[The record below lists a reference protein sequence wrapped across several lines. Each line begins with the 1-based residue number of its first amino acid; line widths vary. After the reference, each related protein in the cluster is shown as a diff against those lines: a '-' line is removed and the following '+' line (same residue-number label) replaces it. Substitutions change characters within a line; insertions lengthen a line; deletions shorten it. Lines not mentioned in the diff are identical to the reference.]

1 MSELIENIAAS
12 HLMAGIFRENFKE
25 ISASDTPSVTSLRQ
39 NAIEAVFQNG
49 FPDSETENW
58 RNTPIDQ
65 LFVTPYHYDFSNQ
78 SRPFDIEKIFTC
90 DVYELDTYSITL
102 LNGWYVYKNAP
113 LTTLNDGTIIGS
125 LSKAMQVYPGLTDKY
140 LGKAADM
147 SQPGLTA
154 LNTAFF
160 QDGLFIYVPEG
171 VEVQKPIQLIN
182 IINSTVPLLIQPR
195 HLVIQ
200 EKNSKLTLVQCDHS
214 LSHNQ
219 SFSNSLTESFLNEKA
234 QKYYYKIQNKGQ
246 NASVIN
252 NSFFRLKSE
261 SELVSNTLVLNG
273 GFTKNMLNVAL
284 EEKHS
289 KATLNG
295 LYLMDGTQ
303 HVDNQIFIDHM
314 APECESEQLYKGI
327 LDDEAT
333 AVFSGRIMVRPDA
346 QKTLAYQNN
355 KTILLT
361 DDAKANT
368 QPQLEIYA
376 DDVKCSHGATVGQL
390 DPEAMFYLRS
400 RGLCMLTAR
409 QLLMYAFAGEVVQR
423 ISIAPL
429 RERIDRMIEKRL
441 KGELSV
447 CDQCVL
453 HCNSKEPAVFKI
465 DMSKI

>member
-1 MSELIENIAAS
+1 MSELIENITAS
-12 HLMAGIFRENFKE
+12 KFLAGIHADNLDK
-25 ISASDTPSVTSLRQ
+25 ISSFDTAPITSLRR
-39 NAIEAVFQNG
+39 IAVELMLQNG
-49 FPDSETENW
+49 FPDNETENW
-58 RNTPIDQ
+58 RNTPIDH
-65 LFVTPYHYDFSNQ
+65 LFVTPYHFDFNNKSKAVE
-78 SRPFDIEKIFTC
+78 IEKIFTC
-90 DVYELDTYSITL
+90 DVYELDTYSVTL

-113 LTTLNDGTIIGS
+113 LTTLENGTIIGS
-125 LSKAMQVYPGLTDKY
+125 LSKAMQVYPDLVNKY
-140 LGKAADM
+140 ICKAANM
-147 SQPGLTA
+147 EQPGLTA

-160 QDGLFIYVPEG
+160 QDGLFIFVPEG
-171 VEVQKPIQLIN
+171 VEVEKPIQLIN
-182 IINSTVPLLIQPR
+182 IIDSPAPLLIQPR

-200 EKNSKLTLVQCDHS
+200 EKNSKLTLVHCDHS
-214 LSHNQ
+214 LSNNQ
-219 SFSNSLTESFLNEKA
+219 SFTNSITESFLFENAKLE
-234 QKYYYKIQNKGQ
+234 YYKIQNKGQ

-252 NSFFRLKSE
+252 NSFVRLKSH
-261 SELVSNTLVLNG
+261 SELISNTLVLNG

-295 LYLMDGTQ
+295 LYLMDGNQ
-303 HVDNQIFIDHM
+303 HVDNQLFIDHI

-327 LDDEAT
+327 LDDEAS
-333 AVFSGRIMVRPDA
+333 AVFSGRIMVRADA

-390 DPEAMFYLRS
+390 DPEAMFYLRT

-429 RERIDRMIEKRL
+429 RERIDKMIEKRL